1 MTPTPYVS
9 VVTAS
14 LNRRDSIARTLT
26 SVCAQSF
33 RDFEHLVI
41 DGGSSDGTVEML
53 QAHQSRCPL
62 QWISEPDSGIADAM
76 NKGVALARGKYV
88 LFIHAD
94 DELAG
99 PEVLQR
105 AHTLLRQ
112 EECDIYSFPVVVPGP
127 AGRRRFYR
135 PIRVHWWHHFKTI
148 IPHQGAFVHRQ
159 VFERIGGFRPELKIA
174 MDYDFFYRAFQN
186 RSRARFGRMVV
197 ARMGAGGVS
206 GDPKHLAARLEEE
219 YAIQRHNERHP
230 GWRAAQ
236 AVWRALYTLYKQRG
250 CSPPLS
256 SRNTRS

>member
-1 MTPTPYVS
+1 MNSAGTI
-9 VVTAS
+9 
-14 LNRRDSIARTLT
+14 RRMLESIRQQTF
-26 SVCAQSF
+26 CQ
-33 RDFEHLVI
+33 FEHIVC
-41 DGGSSDGTVEML
+41 DGGSTDGTLAILEEYSGRYPMKYL
-53 QAHQSRCPL
+53 SG
-62 QWISEPDSGIADAM
+62 PDTGIADAM

-148 IPHQGAFVHRQ
+148 IPHQGAFVHRR